1 MDDIRYLGKLNY
13 KIGNVGFVSVLRK
26 KDFIFEFKKGKKQ
39 FSFIF
44 VESGRLEYSFKDG
57 NKLLISKGDTLFI
70 PKKLPYKTTYLEDN
84 TKIKIITFDCTFYE
98 EVEDFKTPFVKNDDR
113 FSSAFLKCTEEKS
126 RNALFLF
133 SKLYEI
139 LYIMQTLTLP
149 EEKKYRKILPAVE
162 ELRTKFYENQK
173 ISYYASLCNMSESN
187 FRKLFKEYTSLS
199 PLDFRNHIRMDE
211 VKKMTAS
218 GEYSVSEA
226 AFKAGFNNMSFFYE
240 LYRKVNE
247 A

>member
-1 MDDIRYLGKLNY
+1 
-13 KIGNVGFVSVLRK
+13 
-26 KDFIFEFKKGKKQ
+26 
-39 FSFIF
+39 
-44 VESGRLEYSFKDG
+44 
-57 NKLLISKGDTLFI
+57 
-70 PKKLPYKTTYLEDN
+70 
-84 TKIKIITFDCTFYE
+84 
-98 EVEDFKTPFVKNDDR
+98 
-113 FSSAFLKCTEEKS
+113 
-126 RNALFLF
+126 
-133 SKLYEI
+133 
-139 LYIMQTLTLP
+139 MQTLTLP